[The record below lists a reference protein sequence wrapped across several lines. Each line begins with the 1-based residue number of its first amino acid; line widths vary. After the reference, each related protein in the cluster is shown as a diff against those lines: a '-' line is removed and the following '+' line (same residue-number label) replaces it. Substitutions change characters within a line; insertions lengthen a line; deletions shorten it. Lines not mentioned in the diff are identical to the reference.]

1 MPNFPTPPQNNRIG
15 FHYYP
20 DYNHYRDKDLHK
32 WLPELDALGA
42 TWLTLLAPGGR
53 AIPENFIRGLISQGI
68 EPILHFKLPL
78 ESRL

>member
-42 TWLTLLAPGGR
+42 TWLTLLAPG
-53 AIPENFIRGLISQGI
+53 
-68 EPILHFKLPL
+68 
-78 ESRL
+78 